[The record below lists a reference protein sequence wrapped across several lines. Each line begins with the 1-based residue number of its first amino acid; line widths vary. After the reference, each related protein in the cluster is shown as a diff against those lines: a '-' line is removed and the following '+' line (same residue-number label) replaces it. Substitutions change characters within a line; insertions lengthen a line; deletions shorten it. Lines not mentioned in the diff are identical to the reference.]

1 MSSDRSWMWACG
13 DEWIRVFLQ
22 MNLLWEVE
30 DEHMDDELYQENMS
44 GSNRPKGDS
53 FGETFIPR
61 DITATMKAY
70 FDGPYPTFCSMP
82 QSIRDGLW
90 DRFMEK
96 DMDSPMSQLEFFS
109 HTHWK
114 NQGLRHFVDKKSKR
128 VHDTY
133 NTAIESKYGTVRDN
147 QHIRF

>member
-90 DRFMEK
+90 DRFM
-96 DMDSPMSQLEFFS
+96 
-109 HTHWK
+109 
-114 NQGLRHFVDKKSKR
+114 DKY
-128 VHDTY
+128 VWPTANTIDVYDT
-133 NTAIESKYGTVRDN
+133 
-147 QHIRF
+147 